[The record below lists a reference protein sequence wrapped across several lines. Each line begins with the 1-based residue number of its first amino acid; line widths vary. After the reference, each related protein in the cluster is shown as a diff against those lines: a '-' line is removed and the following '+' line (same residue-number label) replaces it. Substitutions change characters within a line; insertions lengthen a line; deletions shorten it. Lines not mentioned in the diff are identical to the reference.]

1 MVGRTPATTVSL
13 INPTIIL
20 WSGLLKY
27 IPLVISLSFIGRLAS
42 FCHKKC
48 TNLFPEKSP
57 EIP

>member
-20 WSGLLKY
+20 WNGLLKY
-27 IPLVISLSFIGRLAS
+27 IPLVIRLSLIGRLGIS
-42 FCHKKC
+42 SHKKFM
-48 TNLFPEKSP
+48 NLFPEKSP

>member
-1 MVGRTPATTVSL
+1 MVGRTPATTVGL

-27 IPLVISLSFIGRLAS
+27 IPSVISLSLIGRLGIS
-42 FCHKKC
+42 RHKKC
-48 TNLFPEKSP
+48 TNLFHEKSL

>member
-27 IPLVISLSFIGRLAS
+27 TPLVISLSLIGRRGTS
-42 FCHKKC
+42 CHKKC
-48 TNLFPEKSP
+48 MDLFPEKSP